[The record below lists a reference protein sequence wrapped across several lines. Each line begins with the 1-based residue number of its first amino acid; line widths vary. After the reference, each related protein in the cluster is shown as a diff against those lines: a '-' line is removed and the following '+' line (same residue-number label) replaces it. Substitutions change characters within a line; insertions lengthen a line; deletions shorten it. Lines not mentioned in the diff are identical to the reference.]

1 MPRSI
6 DRLLDSA
13 LVAVTIGATTYY
25 LPVLLAAP
33 ISAAAITLHVMAW
46 THPKEAGR

>member
-1 MPRSI
+1 MNRI
-6 DRLLDSA
+6 DRLLDGA
-13 LVAVTIGATTYY
+13 LVAAVVVATFYY

-46 THPKEAGR
+46 THPKEPCR